1 MKIENKP
8 NVTIVIATYNAA
20 ATIINAMKSVINQ
33 TYTSWECLVVDGASK
48 DDTVSIVE
56 TFCSEDRRFRYI
68 SEPDK
73 GIYDAFNKGWRTA
86 KGEWI
91 LYLGADDFL
100 FPNGLAE
107 LMKHAG
113 EADVIYGDC
122 ELRFERTKR
131 IRGNLPLSCIRHRL
145 PACHQSFVMKRSVI
159 EKLGGFNLEYKVYG
173 DFDLI
178 QRAYMAG
185 FKFNETKSVI
195 SSFKVGGVSSDN
207 ISAEIERYHV
217 MKNNKSTPAPALVTA
232 RNIGLKIIL
241 RFWHLFK

>member
-1 MKIENKP
+1 MKFK
-8 NVTIVIATYNAA
+8 VSIVIATFNACK
-20 ATIINAMKSVINQ
+20 TITQALESVQ
-33 TYTSWECLVVDGASK
+33 QQSFKDWECLVVDGASK

-56 TFCSEDRRFRYI
+56 TFCRKDHRFRYI

-73 GIYDAFNKGWRTA
+73 GIYDAFNKGWQTA

-145 PACHQSFVMKRSVI
+145 PACHQSFAMKRSAI

-185 FKFNETKSVI
+185 FTFKETKAVI
-195 SSFKVGGVSSDN
+195 SSFSVGGVSSDN
-207 ISAEIERYHV
+207 ISAEAERYRV
-217 MKNNKSTPAPALVTA
+217 MKNNKSTNVPALVVA
-232 RNIGLKIIL
+232 RNICMKAAMKI
-241 RFWHLFK
+241 WHHFK

>member
-1 MKIENKP
+1 MKIENKH
-8 NVTIVIATYNAA
+8 NVTIVIATYNAET
-20 ATIINAMKSVINQ
+20 TIINAMKSVINQ

-56 TFCSEDRRFRYI
+56 TFCRKDHRFRYI

-73 GIYDAFNKGWRTA
+73 GIYDAFNKGWQTA

-145 PACHQSFVMKRSVI
+145 PACHQSFAMKRSAI

-185 FKFNETKSVI
+185 FTFKETKAVI
-195 SSFKVGGVSSDN
+195 SSFSVGGVSSDN
-207 ISAEIERYHV
+207 ISAEAERYRV
-217 MKNNKSTPAPALVTA
+217 MKNNKSTNVPALVVA
-232 RNIGLKIIL
+232 RNICMKAAMKI
-241 RFWHLFK
+241 WHHFK

>member
-1 MKIENKP
+1 MNFKIS
-8 NVTIVIATYNAA
+8 VVIATYNACK
-20 ATIINAMKSVINQ
+20 TIAKALESVQ
-33 TYTSWECLVVDGASK
+33 QQSFKDWECLVVDGASK

-56 TFCSEDRRFRYI
+56 TFCRKDHRFRYI

-73 GIYDAFNKGWRTA
+73 GIYDAFNKGWRMA

-100 FPNGLAE
+100 FPDGLAE

-145 PACHQSFVMKRSVI
+145 PACHQSFVMRRSVI

-185 FKFNETKSVI
+185 FTFKETKAVI
-195 SSFKVGGVSSDN
+195 SSFSVGGVSSDN
-207 ISAEIERYHV
+207 ISAEAERYRV
-217 MKNNKSTPAPALVTA
+217 MKNNKSTNVPALVVA
-232 RNIGLKIIL
+232 RNICMKAAMKI
-241 RFWHLFK
+241 WHHFK

>member
-1 MKIENKP
+1 MKFK
-8 NVTIVIATYNAA
+8 VSIVIATFNACK
-20 ATIINAMKSVINQ
+20 TITQALESVQ
-33 TYTSWECLVVDGASK
+33 QQSFKDWECLVVDGASK

-56 TFCSEDRRFRYI
+56 TFCRKDHRFRYI

-73 GIYDAFNKGWRTA
+73 GIYDAFNKGWQTA

-159 EKLGGFNLEYKVYG
+159 EKLGGFNLGYKVYG

-178 QRAYMAG
+178 QRAYVAG
-185 FKFNETKSVI
+185 FKFRETKSVI
-195 SSFKVGGVSSDN
+195 SSFSVGGVSSDN
-207 ISAEIERYHV
+207 ISAEAERYRV
-217 MKNNKSTPAPALVTA
+217 MKNNKSTNVPALVVA
-232 RNIGLKIIL
+232 RNICMKAAMKI
-241 RFWHLFK
+241 WHHFK

>member
-1 MKIENKP
+1 MKFK
-8 NVTIVIATYNAA
+8 VSIVIATFNACK
-20 ATIINAMKSVINQ
+20 TITQALESVQ
-33 TYTSWECLVVDGASK
+33 QQSFKDWECLVVDGASK

-56 TFCSEDRRFRYI
+56 TFCRKDHRFRYI

-73 GIYDAFNKGWRTA
+73 GIYDAFNKGWQTA

-145 PACHQSFVMKRSVI
+145 PACHQSFVMRRSVI

-185 FKFNETKSVI
+185 FKFKETKAVI
-195 SSFKVGGVSSDN
+195 SSFSVGGVSSDN
-207 ISAEIERYHV
+207 ISAEAERYRV
-217 MKNNKSTPAPALVTA
+217 MKNNKSTNVPALVVA
-232 RNIGLKIIL
+232 RNICMKAAMKI
-241 RFWHLFK
+241 WHHFK